1 MKKNYRIVLFIA
13 IMAGVVNLVAQSES
27 ASPRY
32 SFHIAKEV
40 KPPYFEIVEGPDFV
54 DEDGNRA
61 IDAQEKCK
69 IVMKIKNTGRGDG
82 IGLTAKIDAT
92 GAINGITFTEK
103 KIPNIPVGSTATIE
117 YPINSDMK
125 TVDGSVVFSVYVDEP
140 FGFGTEKYY
149 RTITTRKFQEPLVVV
164 KDVKVSGDHGGKLEK
179 RKPFVLEVLVQNT
192 GQGLAEN
199 VQVEL
204 DYPREWVS
212 NLDGQDMYAFPEL
225 PAGEY
230 KQIDFNLAVNGRY
243 EGTSLPLAVK
253 IREKMGKYAQN
264 KDNIVL
270 TLNQPLANRS
280 EILAQIATTEIKDV
294 MLTSDVD
301 RDIPETDNQYP
312 NRFALIIGN
321 EDYHN
326 NQPGLESEQDVHF
339 AIEDAKAFKQYCI
352 KTLGI
357 KEEHI
362 VYQEDATG
370 SQMRQRVA
378 KIREL
383 ASLDPNA
390 EIVFYYAGHG
400 FPDENTKIPYLIPV
414 DVSAKRLSEAIS
426 LYDLCGQ
433 LSNSGAQRVTVFLD
447 ACFSGGGRDEGL
459 MVSRGISVTPKKDV
473 LTGNIVVFSATTAD
487 QTALPYAAKHHG
499 MFTYFLLK
507 KLQESQGECSYS
519 ELFEY
524 LKNNVSKYSILEND
538 KKQTPDLQSSP
549 WVQNSWGGWKFI
561 DN

>member
-1 MKKNYRIVLFIA
+1 
-13 IMAGVVNLVAQSES
+13 
-27 ASPRY
+27 
-32 SFHIAKEV
+32 
-40 KPPYFEIVEGPDFV
+40 
-54 DEDGNRA
+54 
-61 IDAQEKCK
+61 
-69 IVMKIKNTGRGDG
+69 MKIKNTGRGDG

-179 RKPFVLEVLVQNT
+179 REPFVLEVLVQNT

-204 DYPREWVS
+204 DYPREWVL

-230 KQIDFNLAVNGRY
+230 KQIDFNLAVKGRY

-400 FPDENTKIPYLIPV
+400 YPDENTKIPYLIPV

-426 LYDLCGQ
+426 L
-433 LSNSGAQRVTVFLD
+433 
-447 ACFSGGGRDEGL
+447 
-459 MVSRGISVTPKKDV
+459 
-473 LTGNIVVFSATTAD
+473 
-487 QTALPYAAKHHG
+487 
-499 MFTYFLLK
+499 
-507 KLQESQGECSYS
+507 
-519 ELFEY
+519 
-524 LKNNVSKYSILEND
+524 
-538 KKQTPDLQSSP
+538 
-549 WVQNSWGGWKFI
+549 
-561 DN
+561 